1 MQRFAF
7 LSFVVLLAPVSLA
20 AQQTTPP
27 APAAPAAP
35 AAVPHDSV
43 RGAVRLVD
51 LRSRTLEVIT
61 GVGFAL
67 RVVRLAVPVGVPVK
81 DRAEAAAIALAEL
94 KPGDIVRVLFGGRGG
109 PTRYVAYTIERV
121 GRMETG
127 PDARP

>member
-1 MQRFAF
+1 MQRSAL
-7 LSFVVLLAPVSLA
+7 LSFVVLLAPFSLA

-27 APAAPAAP
+27 APATAA
-35 AAVPHDSV
+35 PHDSV

-51 LRSRTLEVIT
+51 VRSRTLEVTT

-81 DRAEAAAIALAEL
+81 DRGEDAAIPLAEL
-94 KPGDIVRVLFGGRGG
+94 KPGDIVRVSFGGRGG

-127 PDARP
+127 PDRTP